1 MSSQWSETDVKQN
14 IPFLRLIMCVL
25 FFPCFLVM
33 DHTISP
39 LLYWLAGGIFLYSL
53 ALFIFPRFNEL
64 FGKLSPFTFLIDI
77 VGISLLIYYA
87 KQYGL
92 AIALFY
98 IFPIFTLA
106 LYNKTAYAFTA
117 TALSS
122 IAYLLVSILNKLFL
136 PVVVLQVIVFFILTF
151 YITYLTRLFH
161 QSYFVLANLDS
172 LTKIHNRRF
181 YNHSLQSLIEKDVPF
196 SLILLDIDNFK
207 QLNDTE
213 GHQHGDLVLQVIAH
227 ILKKCTRTSDIIARF
242 GGDEFAIILP
252 QTSKQISKN
261 IAERI
266 RSAVLIHPKF
276 IRYSQVGISMG
287 ISAYPEDGSTVEEI
301 QQKADEALYVAKARG
316 KNYIH
321 LY

>member
-1 MSSQWSETDVKQN
+1 MSSNWSETDVKQN

-25 FFPCFLVM
+25 FFPCFLIM
-33 DHTISP
+33 DKTISP
-39 LLYWLAGGIFLYSL
+39 LLYWLAGCIFLYSL
-53 ALFIFPRFNEL
+53 ALFAFPRFNEL
-64 FGKLSPFTFLIDI
+64 FGKLSPLTFLLDI

-87 KQYGL
+87 KDYGM
-92 AIALFY
+92 AISLFF

-106 LYNKTAYAFTA
+106 LYNKTAYAFIA
-117 TALSS
+117 TFLSS
-122 IAYLLVSILNKLFL
+122 IAYIVVSVLNNLNL
-136 PVVVLQVIVFFILTF
+136 PVVILQVIVFFILTF
-151 YITYLTRLFH
+151 YFTSLTRLFH
-161 QSYFVLANLDS
+161 QSYFILANLDS

-181 YNHSLQSLIEKDVPF
+181 YNHSLHSMIEKDVPF

-213 GHQHGDLVLQVIAH
+213 GHQHGDLVLQVIAQ
-227 ILKKCTRTSDIIARF
+227 ILKKCTRTTDIIARF

-252 QTSKQISKN
+252 QTSKEISKN

-266 RSAVLIHPKF
+266 RSAALVHPKF
-276 IRYSQVGISMG
+276 IAYSQVGLSMG